1 MRRGGEVA
9 FTLVIVVV
17 AGWVVWQSAGWAV
30 RAIGLPIAPVF
41 PTGWGP
47 RSGLFPLVVG
57 LPTFILALAQL
68 AIDVRGSRRETSGGR
83 AGEAAL
89 DLPAEVVRQRAMMT
103 LATIIG
109 FALAIWLLWFIVA
122 IPVMMF
128 LYMKLASR
136 ESWVLS
142 VGLSVATGAIFYY
155 MFVWWLNVPVPPG
168 VLLEPLL
175 G

>member
-9 FTLVIVVV
+9 FTLLIVVV
-17 AGWVVWQSAGWAV
+17 AGWVVWQSAGWAL

-57 LPTFILALAQL
+57 LPTFILALVQL
-68 AIDVRGSRRETSGGR
+68 AIDVRGSPRTSADGMGGE
-83 AGEAAL
+83 GAL
-89 DLPAEVVRQRAMMT
+89 DLPAAVIRQRAMMT
-103 LATIIG
+103 LGTIIG
-109 FALAIWLLWFIVA
+109 FAVAIWLLGFIVA
-122 IPVMMF
+122 IPLMMF

-142 VGLSVATGAIFYY
+142 VGLSVVTGAIFYY
-155 MFVWWLNVPVPPG
+155 MFVWWLNVPIPPG
-168 VLLEPLL
+168 LLLEPLL